1 MKLILV
7 ASVNEI
13 LRIQIRTTLSNPK
26 FSIME
31 ARHEQDCLN
40 LATFVHPD
48 LLILDM
54 DLPRMS
60 SMEVF
65 EALEQNSDTANI
77 PIILVNA
84 REQEEEKEQPYAS
97 QTFTHVVKSFN
108 TSTAIEQEKD
118 ERETHASGS
127 NGYILKHFSLG
138 ELLKKVKELTGSI
151 S

>member
-7 ASVNEI
+7 ASDKEI
-13 LRIQIRTTLSNPK
+13 LRIQIRTALSHPK

-40 LATFVHPD
+40 LATIAHPD

-77 PIILVNA
+77 PIILVTT
-84 REQEEEKEQPYAS
+84 REQEEDKEQPYAS
-97 QTFTHVVKSFN
+97 QTFTHVVKSSSM
-108 TSTAIEQEKD
+108 STAIEQEKD
-118 ERETHASGS
+118 EKDPHASGS
-127 NGYILKHFSLG
+127 GGYILKHFDQG

-151 S
+151 I